1 MTRTVD
7 GAAVRRMLE
16 PSLSDWTR
24 VVPSCGD
31 DSSFESKHGKNGS
44 IAIHIASPRLSQMS
58 MHAARTFAQE
68 TFHHYLAM
76 SAGALAAADHER
88 AHGDG
93 IVLER
98 FPVGAALF
106 HA

>member
-1 MTRTVD
+1 
-7 GAAVRRMLE
+7 
-16 PSLSDWTR
+16 
-24 VVPSCGD
+24 
-31 DSSFESKHGKNGS
+31 
-44 IAIHIASPRLSQMS
+44 MS

-76 SAGALAAADHER
+76 SAGALAADPDHER
-88 AHGDG
+88 ARGDG